1 MILLNITLMKFLGVI
16 DEMFMRDV
24 CLTHLSASF
33 LSASRRFCS
42 SFFLAI
48 AAVRSATDGMLSRE
62 GSPVYGR
69 ISDFSFSGPVAEDAE
84 KNTYEREYEIYEREF
99 FFVN

>member
-1 MILLNITLMKFLGVI
+1 MILLNIILLKFLGVI

-24 CLTHLSASF
+24 CLTRLSTSF

-62 GSPVYGR
+62 GSPVYGG
-69 ISDFSFSGPVAEDAE
+69 ISVFSFSGPVAEDAE
-84 KNTYEREYEIYEREF
+84 KNIWERNILL
-99 FFVN
+99 